1 MEGTEKMKW
10 VLVIVWVVGGSPNVV
25 SVEQYESM
33 YDCFY
38 GFEQYEDKLIQE
50 EMQLVCIREIEHE

>member
-1 MEGTEKMKW
+1 MEIIDKYK
-10 VLVIVWVVGGSPNVV
+10 
-25 SVEQYESM
+25 SM

-38 GFEQYEDKLIQE
+38 GFEKYEDKLIQE

>member
-1 MEGTEKMKW
+1 MKW